1 MGRFTEQGKEF
12 ELFGSE
18 FPYKV
23 KLLYGDRVVFDLGEP
38 YEQITYYCKAHGETY
53 RIRKSKNSFFC
64 GKYILSDADL
74 DDPEEVI
81 GIGLDVEI
89 TVDDLD
95 EMFSEWEN
103 FCKKLKPVNEDT
115 IGELLEEVPELQ
127 EPMPDDDVEIIMKD
141 MFTAD
146 DEKTYE
152 DLKSDLDKLH
162 AVNPDDIKNALGAL
176 LYNLSLDKRSADEDA
191 TKIYGKYRK
200 IIKQGEI
207 WKVQFTRGVGHEI
220 QDVRPALVISENRR
234 NAILGT
240 IMCLGIEG
248 YPVKYTH
255 NQVGFHRDNDV
266 TYVGTERLN
275 KEDSRVELTQAF
287 TLDRARFLKKYGTI
301 KPEKLNEVLELFK
314 KYNKLPNTSEV
325 IELDFGFDEP

>member
-12 ELFGSE
+12 ELFSSE

-23 KLLYGDRVVFDLGEP
+23 KLLYGDRVVFDIGEP

-53 RIRKSKNSFFC
+53 RIRKSKNNFFC

-74 DDPEEVI
+74 DDPEDVI

-95 EMFSEWEN
+95 EMFGDWEN

-115 IGELLEEVPELQ
+115 IAELLEAVPELQ
-127 EPMPDDDVEIIMKD
+127 EPMPDDDVEIIMED
-141 MFTAD
+141 AFRAGHSYD
-146 DEKTYE
+146 
-152 DLKSDLDKLH
+152 DLKKKLDALH
-162 AVNPDDIKNALGAL
+162 TANPTDIENALGAL
-176 LYNLSLDKRSADEDA
+176 LYNLALDKRSADEDA
-191 TKIYGKYRK
+191 NKVYGKYRK
-200 IIKQGEI
+200 VIKQGEI

-248 YPVKYTH
+248 YPVNH
-255 NQVGFHRDNDV
+255 ADNQVGFHRDNDV